1 MDELI
6 TRLIKIVIEKQQ
18 SNPQADVIEL
28 ANDLKAAV
36 QRDQKLAS
44 LASNRRIVQINQGN
58 ARAFQTLVNGGIAN
72 IGTHVHSDPEALK
85 AVLEHFFQKLQ
96 AEPIKSPP
104 LTRQEYHNR
113 KALLTNVN
121 NYWVKSVLEKSI
133 YNQVLIQLELEERLD
148 AVVNPLSMLL
158 ETGDSSPQPL
168 PKGTKVINIFDQIGA
183 GRTLLILGEPGAGKT
198 TTLLELTRDLVNRTE
213 PGLDYRIPVVLNL
226 SSWAG
231 KKQSIADWLVEE
243 LNSKYQIPKPIGQDW
258 VKKQELLLLLDGLDE
273 VKAEYRDNC
282 VVALN
287 DFQQNYALEMVVC
300 SRIKDY
306 SALSNRLNFQSAVYL
321 RSLTPEQARHY
332 LDSLNAD
339 LTGLRALIQ
348 GDTAL
353 QELAKSPL
361 MLSIMVLAY
370 EGVAVEDLPN
380 NEMVEERRKQ
390 LFDAYIKRM
399 FRPPTRLKVEQ
410 KYSEVQSIRWLTWLA
425 QRMVQESQTV
435 FLIEEMQPTWLPT
448 KYTTYKKI
456 LYRIAVFWIGWLI
469 LGLII
474 GLILGLIKG
483 LTFGLI
489 KGLTFGLIN
498 RVISEW
504 ISGLSLGL
512 ILGLISAWGN
522 LEIKTVET
530 IKWSW
535 IKAYNT
541 LISGL
546 IYNFIIGLIIGLIV
560 VLIYGP
566 IYGSI
571 SGLIGGL
578 IIGLIGG
585 LTFGLINGLL
595 GGMKGSAIATKTTPN
610 QGIYRTAM
618 NAGIVGLIV
627 GLIFGL
633 IFGLFSGQSFALIIR
648 LTYVLVYG
656 LIFGSIA
663 MIWGGGKACI
673 QHLTLRLILYQNG
686 YIPWNYAR
694 FLDYATEHI
703 FLQKVGGGY
712 IFIHRLLL
720 EHFAQMEL

>member
-489 KGLTFGLIN
+489 N